1 MIVSKYIISI
11 SNATKADIV
20 KHYPGMGTKV
30 VVMHLGYDEKRFYRH
45 WKRSERKTIQRVKRS
60 YAIGEGDYV
69 LFLGTLKPS
78 KNVEGLLG
86 AWSKLKNRANE
97 KLVIAGKKGW
107 LYESVFAKT
116 KELGI
121 GDSVVFTGFVKEND
135 KPALIKGAKIFI
147 IPSYWEGFGLDV
159 LSAMA
164 SGVVVIS
171 SDRGSLPEVVG
182 KAGLLVDPENTEK
195 IAEAIDKVFSWSVS
209 EYNKRVKKGL
219 EQVKKF
225 SWDKTARE
233 TLSILE
239 KARNE

>member
-1 MIVSKYIISI
+1 M
-11 SNATKADIV
+11 
-20 KHYPGMGTKV
+20 
-30 VVMHLGYDEKRFYRH
+30 
-45 WKRSERKTIQRVKRS
+45 
-60 YAIGEGDYV
+60 
-69 LFLGTLKPS
+69 
-78 KNVEGLLG
+78 
-86 AWSKLKNRANE
+86 KNRANE